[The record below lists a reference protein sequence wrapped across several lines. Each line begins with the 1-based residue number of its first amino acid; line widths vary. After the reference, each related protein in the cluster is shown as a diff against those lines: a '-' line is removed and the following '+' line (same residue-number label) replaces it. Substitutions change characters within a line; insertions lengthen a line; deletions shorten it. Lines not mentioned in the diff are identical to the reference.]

1 MNKKKIFC
9 IRLNSDI
16 IKDLSDGNPLISI
29 FLGNDQN
36 YLTVNQQDYQLN
48 ENSIKNGES
57 YVIKN
62 NELNFLG
69 KVEKKYSVRSMLNDK
84 QRTLFRK
91 QTEEYDDLWTSR
103 QSKLIKNDRKRE
115 EPEPKTLRR
124 NLKPNLKFKP
134 ITEVNTKLKS
144 KKKLGGLKFRIKK
157 RRLNNKSQNT
167 LNPNTEKF
175 NPLHARETLSPT
187 MDLNTDLKLSPRR
200 PMFSPNRRLSPGRG
214 MISPRRKLSPGNNWL
229 GSNSRKNSGKEK
241 KGKLTLKINQRRTK
255 KNQPKQLVLK
265 RPRRNPNALSKT
277 TYSRHMRKNKQPNTT
292 TNSQNKL
299 NDNLSSNKL
308 KIDSKEKT
316 KPKTITY
323 DFDFGSP
330 SNNDEIEP
338 EKKKS
343 PITIQISSYDENKTN
358 NNHKEKINNNIQ
370 KNQQPKP
377 NKTIQPNQVH
387 SKTKMGIFKN
397 PIPGNNN
404 KNQNKNQT
412 RTTTNTNNDDNNN
425 NNFNTNNNHN
435 NHNNNNQNHNHNNN
449 NKYNH
454 PYLNT
459 RSTIEVYYRKYRH
472 YERIYQ
478 ELAKNKRDFDLLSQ
492 TLQQQKDEQ
501 RNNLFKQINKIYNE
515 KKDLIAEKKKQFLK
529 LENELKTLKN
539 EIQKS
544 LKIFMF

>member
-29 FLGNDQN
+29 FLGSDQN
-36 YLTVNQQDYQLN
+36 YLTVNQQDYQLS

-62 NELNFLG
+62 KELNFLG

-91 QTEEYDDLWTSR
+91 QTEEYDTLWTSR

-115 EPEPKTLRR
+115 EPEPEPKTLRR

-157 RRLNNKSQNT
+157 RRLNNKTQNT

-175 NPLHARETLSPT
+175 NPLHTRDTLTPS
-187 MDLNTDLKLSPRR
+187 MDLNTNLKLSPRR
-200 PMFSPNRRLSPGRG
+200 PMFSPNRRLSPSRG
-214 MISPRRKLSPGNNWL
+214 VISPRRKLSPGNNWF

-265 RPRRNPNALSKT
+265 RPRRNPNALQKT
-277 TYSRHMRKNKQPNTT
+277 TYSRHMKKNKQLNNTA
-292 TNSQNKL
+292 NSQNKL

-308 KIDSKEKT
+308 KTNSKEKT
-316 KPKTITY
+316 KTKTITY
-323 DFDFGSP
+323 DFDFGST

-343 PITIQISSYDENKTN
+343 PITIQISSYDENKAD
-358 NNHKEKINNNIQ
+358 NNHKEKIKSNIQ
-370 KNQQPKP
+370 TNLQSKT
-377 NKTIQPNQVH
+377 NKTIPQNQAH

-404 KNQNKNQT
+404 KNQNKTQI
-412 RTTTNTNNDDNNN
+412 RTTTNTNTNNTN
-425 NNFNTNNNHN
+425 NTNNN
-435 NHNNNNQNHNHNNN
+435 NHNHNHNNN
-449 NKYNH
+449 NHKKYNH
-454 PYLNT
+454 PYLNAK
-459 RSTIEVYYRKYRH
+459 STIETYYRKYRH

-501 RNNLFKQINKIYNE
+501 RNNLFKEINKLYNE
-515 KKDLIAEKKKQFLK
+515 KKDLIAEKKKQFLE
-529 LENELKTLKN
+529 LENELNTLKN

-544 LKIFMF
+544 IKNFMF